1 MSDGDV
7 VDAFYIILY
16 TFGTSSKICYKDEA
30 ITVLSGG
37 EEINRQV
44 APAKQLLHA
53 HT

>member
-16 TFGTSSKICYKDEA
+16 TFGTSSKIYYKDEA
-30 ITVLSGG
+30 ITGRSGG

-44 APAKQLLHA
+44 APAKQFLHGY
-53 HT
+53 T